1 MNNLIT
7 KISSFL
13 STSLFFLSTP
23 LLHSTTTRLFPSWLH
38 KYACYIHFNL
48 SRLIICYLT
57 ARDDKF
63 GGVLLL
69 PIRLPCGRPFWA
81 KHWNAWTH
89 WNVRTHKLK
98 LCTLK
103 TCTHTHCAR
112 WNVRA
117 HKLKLCPYTLK
128 TCTRALKRATRV
140 ENVHTSTMTVCTY
153 AHWQGLPS
161 FYSHLTRKHKIRRW
175 IGLGRNCITCPSF
188 PPQTPSG
195 GQGKNYMQNPN
206 VHMRCP
212 VSLS

>member
-23 LLHSTTTRLFPSWLH
+23 QLHSTTTRLFPSWLH

-69 PIRLPCGRPFWA
+69 PIRLPCGRPLRA

-103 TCTHTHCAR
+103 TCTHALCTLKCAR
-112 WNVRA
+112 TQAEIVPI
-117 HKLKLCPYTLK
+117 HTK
-128 TCTRALKRATRV
+128 
-140 ENVHTSTMTVCTY
+140 NVHTRTEKGNACWKR
-153 AHWQGLPS
+153 AHEHNDS
-161 FYSHLTRKHKIRRW
+161 VHIRTLTR
-175 IGLGRNCITCPSF
+175 
-188 PPQTPSG
+188 PPIVLLSPHTQTQDQTLNRSREELH
-195 GQGKNYMQNPN
+195 YMPFI
-206 VHMRCP
+206 P
-212 VSLS
+212 TTDSLWWPR